1 MSNWQRRRKNMKKL
15 DTEIL
20 KTWLKSGWQ
29 FLLDE
34 IRTYNKEECEQA
46 FADAVEIGISN
57 TVSALYD
64 ANVSEEEIGRAL
76 NKFWGINKNEADER
90 ILYEKSNAIIRE
102 LKHYLKMQGYS
113 DQELKQLAMNTGAF
127 SKIRHDKE
135 MWKLKGSPEKVYKML
150 TKNNDI
156 KRK

>member
-1 MSNWQRRRKNMKKL
+1 MKKIDSETL
-15 DTEIL
+15 E
-20 KTWLKSGWQ
+20 TWLKSGWQ

-64 ANVSEEEIGRAL
+64 ANVSEEEMERVL
-76 NKFWGINKNEADER
+76 NKFWGINKNEADKR
-90 ILYEKSNAIIRE
+90 IIYEKSNAVIRE

-113 DQELKQLAMNTGAF
+113 DWELKQFAMNTGAF

-135 MWKLKGSPEKVYKML
+135 LWKFKGSPEKVYKAL
-150 TKNNDI
+150 TKSDTV